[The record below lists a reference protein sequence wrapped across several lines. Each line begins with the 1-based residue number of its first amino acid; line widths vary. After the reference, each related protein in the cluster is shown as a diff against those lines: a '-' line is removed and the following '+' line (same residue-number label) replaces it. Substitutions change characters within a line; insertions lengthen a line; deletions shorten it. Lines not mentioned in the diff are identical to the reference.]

1 VDPHVVNYIDAQHC
15 LAIAAAFIAI
25 IAACAS
31 LISGANSKADS
42 LTNRIHEV
50 AREFREIH
58 EADGDLVEGVLGGA
72 SARCKQIKEQ
82 IVYYNTRFKKVQHA
96 QRFLFLTISI
106 FVTCLAV
113 FIGLGLYISYFHV
126 PDITAYPV
134 AGVIFGGIGLGVL
147 FGTLFML
154 LAIYLHFSEVWQSYD
169 TLCIEM
175 GPCQKSLCHDTD
187 CSGLPSVRP
196 RPSIAARSPEIVG
209 S

>member
-1 VDPHVVNYIDAQHC
+1 MDTQAMNYMDAQHC

-31 LISGANSKADS
+31 LISGANSKAES

-50 AREFREIH
+50 AKEFREIH
-58 EADGDLVEGVLGGA
+58 AADGGLVEDVLDGV
-72 SARCKQIKEQ
+72 SARCNQIKEQ

-96 QRFLFLTISI
+96 QRLLFLTISI

-126 PDITAYPV
+126 PDITIHPI
-134 AGVIFGGIGLGVL
+134 AGVLFGGIGLGVL

-154 LAIYLHFSEVWQSYD
+154 RAIYLHFSEVWESYQ
-169 TLCIEM
+169 TLRIEM
-175 GPCQKSLCHDTD
+175 GPCRESDCHAIDNGD
-187 CSGLPSVRP
+187 LLRVRP
-196 RPSIAARSPEIVG
+196 RPDIAACSPEIVG